1 MHFGDR
7 ALQRLAID
15 HPAKIT
21 RTIGEPKG
29 KNMFENIIYQ
39 IQDGRARIT
48 LNRPDK
54 LNAISLELQAELAEA
69 MWEADNDRSVHC
81 VILKGAGR
89 AFSAGYDLTG
99 SGGNVPVSRIQHPDN
114 AYRGGRSID
123 DDAWQLERGQRYRM
137 AIFDMHKPVIAQ
149 VHGYC
154 LAGGTDIA
162 LLCDMVIAADD
173 ATFGFPPAR
182 DLGALP
188 NNMWLYNVGPQ
199 WAKRLTLTGDTVT
212 GAEAQDIGLV
222 LKAVPADNLE
232 AEVES
237 LASRM
242 SHIDPDL
249 LSANKRIINTG
260 LELMGAR
267 TLQRMAAENDV
278 RGHNTRAANE
288 FRNSVKENGL
298 KATLNARD
306 DKFGDGRARVH
317 GPELRDDDGKLLD
330 L

>member
-1 MHFGDR
+1 VPD
-7 ALQRLAID
+7 
-15 HPAKIT
+15 
-21 RTIGEPKG
+21 
-29 KNMFENIIYQ
+29 FENIIYAVQ
-39 IQDGRARIT
+39 NGCARIT
-48 LNRPDK
+48 LNRPEK
-54 LNAISLELQAELAEA
+54 LNALSLELQAELAEA
-69 MWEADNDRSVHC
+69 LWEADNDRSVHC
-81 VILKGAGR
+81 AIIKGAGR

-99 SGGNVPVSRIQHPDN
+99 SGGNVPVSRVQDPDG

-123 DDAWQLERGQRYRM
+123 DDAWQLERAQRFRM
-137 AIFDMHKPVIAQ
+137 AMFDMHKPVIAQ

-162 LLCDMVIAADD
+162 LLCDMIIAADN

-212 GAEAQDIGLV
+212 GAEAQQIGLI
-222 LKAVPADNLE
+222 LKAVPEDLLE
-232 AEVES
+232 QEVEG
-237 LASRM
+237 LAGRM
-242 SHIDPDL
+242 AHIDPDL

-278 RGHNTRAANE
+278 RGHNTRAADD
-288 FRNSVKENGL
+288 FRQSVKERGL
-298 KATLNARD
+298 KATLTARD
-306 DKFGDGRARVH
+306 EKFGDGRARVN
-317 GPELRDDDGKLLD
+317 GPELRDAKGKLVD
-330 L
+330 

>member
-1 MHFGDR
+1 MD
-7 ALQRLAID
+7 
-15 HPAKIT
+15 
-21 RTIGEPKG
+21 E
-29 KNMFENIIYQ
+29 FEQIIYEVVNKT
-39 IQDGRARIT
+39 AKIT
-48 LNRPDK
+48 LNRPKK
-54 LNAISLELQAELAEA
+54 LNALTLQLQAELSEA
-69 MWEADNDRSVHC
+69 LWEADNDREVHSV
-81 VILKGAGR
+81 IIKGAGR

-99 SGGNVPVSRIQHPDN
+99 GGNKVPVSRIQSEN
-114 AYRGGRSID
+114 RAYRGGRSID

-137 AIFDMHKPVIAQ
+137 ALFDMHKPVIAQ

-173 ATFGFPPAR
+173 AIFGFPPAR

-212 GAEAQDIGLV
+212 GSEAQSIGLI
-222 LKAVPADNLE
+222 LKSVPGENLE
-232 AEVES
+232 QEVEG

-278 RGHNTRAANE
+278 RGHNTKAASNYRDSGVE
-288 FRNSVKENGL
+288 KGL
-298 KATLNARD
+298 KKTLQERD
-306 DKFGDGRARVH
+306 AKFGDGRAKVF
-317 GPELRDDDGKLLD
+317 GPEIRDDEGKLIE
-330 L
+330 